1 MAAPLAFPI
10 ASAIMGGVQLMGGLI
25 GAASMG
31 ARPRYSM
38 TPEMR
43 RSAGRAEYMAG
54 MGFLPEERAAAIQ
67 EGRNAQAGVLRRTMD
82 AGGGNLAR
90 SIYGAQ
96 GADNLEFQNRLASQ
110 DANLRRGNIRYAD
123 TFSREAQRIQDMNTG
138 ADISARMAEEQQ
150 LGGAI
155 RTGSENLVNSFNQN
169 QYFNFMKDLYGGK
182 AGGSDIGL
190 GGIGGETKMGMK
202 IPLNQTGSV
211 SVMQPLQQ
219 AATMT
224 PDMQGAYGGGYPGMG
239 GFMGIRNSNIF
250 SGIPN
255 YLRQIGGF

>member
-155 RTGSENLVNSFNQN
+155 RTGSENLVNAFNQN
-169 QYFNFMKDLYGGK
+169 QYFNFMKDLYGK
-182 AGGSDIGL
+182 KDGGVDV
-190 GGIGGETKMGMK
+190 GEVF
-202 IPLNQTGSV
+202 PLNQTGSV
-211 SVMQPLQQ
+211 SVMQPVNPFG
-219 AATMT
+219 ATEVNL
-224 PDMQGAYGGGYPGMG
+224 PNNGMM
-239 GFMGIRNSNIF
+239 GFNNILRNNIF

-255 YLRQIGGF
+255 YPFFNRGF